1 MRISDWSSDVCSSDL
16 QTVAMISLLL
26 EGWFEPP
33 AVNGQHLSTLVMQM
47 LSHVAQCGGA
57 GIGPLY
63 TTLCSQQAPFASIAK
78 DEFAALVRHFGRKR
92 LLMEDGGGDLLLGE
106 VGEKIVNHS
115 SF

>member
-1 MRISDWSSDVCSSDL
+1 MLRLHTV
-16 QTVAMISLLL
+16 QTVARISRLL

-78 DEFAALVRHFGRKR
+78 DEFAELVRHLGRKR
-92 LLMEDGGGDLLLGE
+92 LLMQDGGGDRLLGE
-106 VGEKIVNHS
+106 VDIGRARCGEMMGEYV
-115 SF
+115 

>member
-1 MRISDWSSDVCSSDL
+1 MLRLHTV

-78 DEFAALVRHFGRKR
+78 DEFAELVRHLGRKR
-92 LLMEDGGGDLLLGE
+92 LLMQDGGRSE
-106 VGEKIVNHS
+106 ERRVGKECVSTCRSRWSPYH
-115 SF
+115 